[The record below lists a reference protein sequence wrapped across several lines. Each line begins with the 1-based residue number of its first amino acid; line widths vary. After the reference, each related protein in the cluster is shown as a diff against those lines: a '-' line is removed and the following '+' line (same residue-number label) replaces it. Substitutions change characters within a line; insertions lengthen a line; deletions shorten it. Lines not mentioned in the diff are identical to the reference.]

1 MHGDA
6 DTRAMTAQ
14 TSSRAAVAAVGA
26 LLMTANAF
34 AQTLGVPRTPW
45 GDPDL
50 QGTFT
55 NKDEVG
61 TPLERPREF
70 VGRRLED
77 ITPVEVAAILKK
89 RQEDRP
95 RVQADASG
103 RIGPTE
109 WQSQVDLTNGSR
121 LWFVTSPPDGKI
133 PPLTVEAH
141 ARTVAR

>member
-14 TSSRAAVAAVGA
+14 TSSRAAVAVVGA

-61 TPLERPREF
+61 TPVR
-70 VGRRLED
+70 
-77 ITPVEVAAILKK
+77 AA
-89 RQEDRP
+89 
-95 RVQADASG
+95 A
-103 RIGPTE
+103 
-109 WQSQVDLTNGSR
+109 
-121 LWFVTSPPDGKI
+121 
-133 PPLTVEAH
+133 
-141 ARTVAR
+141 